1 MTKFKTRI
9 IEIHSELHESWNKWN
24 ETIVEREVLK
34 IIINPLGKGD
44 RILRVNKCRY

>member
-24 ETIVEREVLK
+24 ETIEREVLK
-34 IIINPLGKGD
+34 IIIDPLGKED